1 MLANFTNVLRK
12 NAVYL
17 TGGTVVS
24 LSSVA
29 ALYSLESN
37 FSSNGSGLGS
47 LASRILLSPLIGAAL
62 SQKLSF
68 ENRNHSS
75 EEEQKQQLASTSS
88 SLINPTLEE
97 DLERTVSEAFGGGNG
112 NGIRSNWDSYPSNSH
127 RQEQQTHTPPAIPG
141 SGQRVI
147 YRLIAANTLVYIA
160 WQLPYASVQ
169 RVMERWFITSPV
181 VFRADRS
188 RGIASLLLCTYSHSS
203 FFHLLANMA
212 GLYSFG
218 PRIMHWRSSQQT
230 PRLTPF
236 EFMTMYTVSG
246 VLSSL
251 ASNVFMLRLGNP
263 RPSLG
268 ASGAIFGV
276 LTYYTLA
283 QPESRVLLLFIFN
296 MRSIDA
302 LFVATAM
309 NAVLCAQEVRAARNG
324 VRGPL
329 FDGMAHLGGTAV
341 GAIFYYLAR
350 ERSRAR
356 GEGSGSSTQGGSVV
370 ARRSIR
376 GGSDVGHGATEI

>member
-1 MLANFTNVLRK
+1 MISRNVGRVASFIAGGS
-12 NAVYL
+12 AVTLSAAAFYSPL
-17 TGGTVVS
+17 DSNSVS
-24 LSSVA
+24 PSGIGLS
-29 ALYSLESN
+29 
-37 FSSNGSGLGS
+37 S
-47 LASRILLSPLIGAAL
+47 LASRLLLYPLFEGAGHRT
-62 SQKLSF
+62 SQAGLFQS
-68 ENRNHSS
+68 
-75 EEEQKQQLASTSS
+75 
-88 SLINPTLEE
+88 LEE
-97 DLERTVSEAFGGGNG
+97 DLERTVSEAFGGNG
-112 NGIRSNWDSYPSNSH
+112 GGGGSNKGSWGGNSH
-127 RQEQQTHTPPAIPG
+127 PSVSSKAQTPPVIPG
-141 SGQRVI
+141 AGEQVI
-147 YRLIAANTLVYIA
+147 FRLIAANTLIYFA
-160 WQLPYASVQ
+160 WQFPAASVQ
-169 RVMERWFITSPV
+169 RIMERWFVTSPV
-181 VFRADRS
+181 VFRANRT

-218 PRIMHWRSSQQT
+218 PRIMQWRSSQQT
-230 PRLTPF
+230 PRLTPI
-236 EFMTMYTVSG
+236 EFMTMYTISG
-246 VLSSL
+246 VFSSL
-251 ASNVFMLRLGNP
+251 ASNVFMLKLGNP

-341 GAIFYYLAR
+341 GALCYYLAR

-356 GEGSGSSTQGGSVV
+356 GEGSGSGGSQGF
-370 ARRSIR
+370 ARRSMR
-376 GGSDVGHGATEI
+376 GGAEGHAATEI